1 MLSKINGLLVA
12 FIVVALLFA
21 GVLIYTHNE
30 KSVDLIVSVVGTF
43 IAAWAGGWAA
53 FSAERKTRE
62 QAERNA
68 RLSNAN
74 KTLFTIAT
82 MFNVFDNLRRF
93 FIDHERVRH
102 SEYRAIQMDSPQ
114 PGMMQPLHF
123 DYDSLNYF
131 LDQDGELCSMAL
143 VELRVLDWS
152 HLALL
157 NTVELRAVA
166 HDDLRKA
173 VLSKNVPDLTLG
185 MLPTLFSAEY
195 RKLSALTD
203 QFIKQVD
210 EGIVATKRME
220 GQFQTALQKV
230 FPGQSF
236 LQVRFAQQPK

>member
-1 MLSKINGLLVA
+1 
-12 FIVVALLFA
+12 
-21 GVLIYTHNE
+21 
-30 KSVDLIVSVVGTF
+30 
-43 IAAWAGGWAA
+43 
-53 FSAERKTRE
+53 
-62 QAERNA
+62 
-68 RLSNAN
+68 
-74 KTLFTIAT
+74 
-82 MFNVFDNLRRF
+82 
-93 FIDHERVRH
+93 
-102 SEYRAIQMDSPQ
+102 MDSPQ

-123 DYDSLNYF
+123 DYDRLNYF
-131 LDQDGELCSMAL
+131 LNQDGELCSMAL

-173 VLSKNVPDLTLG
+173 VLSKNVPDLTLD

-210 EGIVATKRME
+210 EVIVATKKME
-220 GQFQTALQKV
+220 GQFQIALQKV